1 MLFRSH
7 SALKMGYSMEEIAAA
22 VKDLNRVDWLDDR
35 KESWKE
41 SLPVALLDTQTASML
56 ATNLEEGEVA
66 DLEIEMGWK
75 LATTSIVGMAV
86 WWEGDVV
93 GWKAANLAETRVFY

>member
-1 MLFRSH
+1 MVGRTDIVYIELMDAQRVVH

-56 ATNLEEGEVA
+56 ATYLEEGEVA
-66 DLEIEMGWK
+66 DLEIEMG
-75 LATTSIVGMAV
+75 
-86 WWEGDVV
+86 
-93 GWKAANLAETRVFY
+93 